1 MSDVVCGI
9 VCVDSTIHV
18 LYTVVMQYIVSAD
31 FSFLF
36 CENEYH
42 PLKSYVAY
50 YGPGT

>member
-1 MSDVVCGI
+1 MSYHALLYVWI
-9 VCVDSTIHV
+9 YSTIHV
-18 LYTVVMQYIVSAD
+18 LYSSDAIVSAD